1 MGNQAGSL
9 KKHIETAEKT
19 GALSFTDQ
27 KLEKF
32 PPELTKVVG
41 NLRNLRLSGNKI
53 RSLPENIGAFKMLRT
68 LDMTKNQLEGIPQDI
83 GNLSKLENLNLSFN
97 LIRAV
102 PSTLKGLKNLKEVYL
117 SNNKLSTFPT
127 CLVGLKQLNLVDL
140 SANSIT
146 SLPAGI
152 DKLEAT
158 ELILNQNQ
166 ISSIHEDTAKCPRLK
181 TLRLEENCLSLQS
194 IPTSLL
200 RDSGVSLL
208 CLEGNLFDMKA
219 LQVDGLEG
227 WSEYMER
234 YTAVKR
240 KLD

>member
-53 RSLPENIGAFKMLRT
+53 RTLPENIGAFKMLRT
-68 LDMTKNQLEGIPQDI
+68 LDMTKNQLEEIPQDI

-97 LIRAV
+97 LIRTV

-117 SNNKLSTFPT
+117 SNNKLSTFPM

-140 SANSIT
+140 SVNSMT

-152 DKLEAT
+152 EKLEAT

-166 ISSIHEDTAKCPRLK
+166 ISKCPRLK

-227 WSEYMER
+227 WSQYMER